1 MPPHKLKL
9 KVGTLITLLSNLN
22 AKRGLTNGTRLV
34 VLRGLPDNFTDGEVI
49 TGSQEGRQVLIVQR
63 WL

>member
-34 VLRGLPDNFTDGEVI
+34 VLRGLRDNFTDGEVI